1 MVAIKLHE
9 LSKSFQGPVINQL
22 SLTIPDQQ
30 ITALIGPSG
39 SGKSTLLNMIAGL
52 TTPDSG
58 QISFDNQPIFDAATH
73 WNQPLAQRHLAMAF
87 QDFAL
92 WPHMTG
98 PRKCRF
104 RFRKA
109 SDQAGIDCSSQLG
122 PRTS

>member
-58 QISFDNQPIFDAATH
+58 QISFDNQPFLTPRLIGIS
-73 WNQPLAQRHLAMAF
+73 PLPSGTWRWFFKTL
-87 QDFAL
+87 
-92 WPHMTG
+92 PCG
-98 PRKCRF
+98 
-104 RFRKA
+104 
-109 SDQAGIDCSSQLG
+109 
-122 PRTS
+122 RT